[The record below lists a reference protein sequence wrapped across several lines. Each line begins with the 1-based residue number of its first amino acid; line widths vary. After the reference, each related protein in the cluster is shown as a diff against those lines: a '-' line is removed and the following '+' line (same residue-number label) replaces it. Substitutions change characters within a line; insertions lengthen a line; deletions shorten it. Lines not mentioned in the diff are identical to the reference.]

1 MSEVNVERQ
10 NNMNQAA
17 VSSDELLSRL
27 MDGELDELGL
37 ARLFKMMDQNPSLR
51 EKWLRFNSTRMH
63 IQGVHLSS
71 PPPSLSFANGVRDS
85 LQGQK
90 QRRSLRRVMAPLK
103 PFAVAATVACMGVLV
118 GQQLTQRTTQPLAL
132 AGSPVPTVR
141 SMPVIPFLEQGSVSV
156 VPASFGQS
164 AVVSAPSEVPVE
176 SLYQELARQRLE
188 AYSGVHAVRG
198 ALHTPVTLMTGSL
211 ARADSRSEQP

>member
-1 MSEVNVERQ
+1 VERQ
-10 NNMNQAA
+10 NNTNQAA
-17 VSSDELLSRL
+17 GSSDELLSRL
-27 MDGELDELGL
+27 MDGELDEVGL

-51 EKWLRFNSTRMH
+51 EKWLRFNSTRLH
-63 IQGVHLSS
+63 IQGAHLSS
-71 PPPSLSFANGVRDS
+71 PSLSFANRVRDS
-85 LQGQK
+85 LQGRK

-103 PFAVAATVACMGVLV
+103 PFAVAATVACIGVLV

-132 AGSPVPTVR
+132 AGSPVPIVR

-164 AVVSAPSEVPVE
+164 AAVSAPSEVPVE

-188 AYSGVHAVRG
+188 AYSGVHALRA

>member
-1 MSEVNVERQ
+1 MERQ
-10 NNMNQAA
+10 NNTNQAA
-17 VSSDELLSRL
+17 GSSDELLSRL
-27 MDGELDELGL
+27 MDGELDEVGL

-51 EKWLRFNSTRMH
+51 EKWLRFNSTRLH
-63 IQGVHLSS
+63 IQGAHLSS
-71 PPPSLSFANGVRDS
+71 PSLSFANRVRDS
-85 LQGQK
+85 LQGRK

-103 PFAVAATVACMGVLV
+103 PFAVAATVACIGVLV

-132 AGSPVPTVR
+132 AGSPVPIVR

-164 AVVSAPSEVPVE
+164 AAVSAPSEVPVE

>member
-1 MSEVNVERQ
+1 VERQ
-10 NNMNQAA
+10 NNTNQAA
-17 VSSDELLSRL
+17 GSSDELLSRL
-27 MDGELDELGL
+27 MDGELDEVGL

-51 EKWLRFNSTRMH
+51 EKWLRFNSTRLH
-63 IQGVHLSS
+63 IQGAHLSS
-71 PPPSLSFANGVRDS
+71 PSLSFANRVRDS
-85 LQGQK
+85 LQGRK

-103 PFAVAATVACMGVLV
+103 PFAVAATVARIGGLV

-132 AGSPVPTVR
+132 AGSPVPIVR

-164 AVVSAPSEVPVE
+164 AAVSAPSEVPVE

>member
-1 MSEVNVERQ
+1 MERQ
-10 NNMNQAA
+10 NNTNQAA
-17 VSSDELLSRL
+17 GSSDELLSRL

-51 EKWLRFNSTRMH
+51 EKWLRFNSTRLH
-63 IQGVHLSS
+63 IQGAHLSS
-71 PPPSLSFANGVRDS
+71 PSLSFANRVRDS
-85 LQGQK
+85 LQGRK

-103 PFAVAATVACMGVLV
+103 PFAVAATVACIGVLV

-132 AGSPVPTVR
+132 AGSPVPIVR

-164 AVVSAPSEVPVE
+164 AAVSAPSEVPVE

>member
-1 MSEVNVERQ
+1 VSEVNVERQ
-10 NNMNQAA
+10 NNTNQAA
-17 VSSDELLSRL
+17 GSSDELLSRL
-27 MDGELDELGL
+27 MDGELDEVGL

-51 EKWLRFNSTRMH
+51 EKWLRFNSTRLH
-63 IQGVHLSS
+63 IQGAHLSS
-71 PPPSLSFANGVRDS
+71 PSLSFANRVRDS
-85 LQGQK
+85 LQGRK

-103 PFAVAATVACMGVLV
+103 PFAVAATVACIGVLV

-132 AGSPVPTVR
+132 AGSPVPIVR

-164 AVVSAPSEVPVE
+164 AAVSAPSEVPVE

-188 AYSGVHAVRG
+188 AYSGVHALRG

>member
-1 MSEVNVERQ
+1 MERQ
-10 NNMNQAA
+10 NNTNQAA
-17 VSSDELLSRL
+17 GSSDELLSRL
-27 MDGELDELGL
+27 MDGELDEVGL

-51 EKWLRFNSTRMH
+51 EKWLRFNSTRLH
-63 IQGVHLSS
+63 IQGAHLSS
-71 PPPSLSFANGVRDS
+71 PSLSFANRVRDS
-85 LQGQK
+85 LQGRK

-103 PFAVAATVACMGVLV
+103 PFAVAATVACIGVLV

-132 AGSPVPTVR
+132 AGSPVPSVR

-164 AVVSAPSEVPVE
+164 AAVSAPSEVPVE

>member
-1 MSEVNVERQ
+1 MERQ
-10 NNMNQAA
+10 NNTNQAA
-17 VSSDELLSRL
+17 GSSDELLSRL
-27 MDGELDELGL
+27 MDGELDEVGL

-51 EKWLRFNSTRMH
+51 EKWLRFNSTRLH
-63 IQGVHLSS
+63 IQGAHLSS
-71 PPPSLSFANGVRDS
+71 PSLSFANRVRDS
-85 LQGQK
+85 LQGRK

-103 PFAVAATVACMGVLV
+103 PFAVAATVACIGVLV
-118 GQQLTQRTTQPLAL
+118 GQQLTQRTAQPLAL
-132 AGSPVPTVR
+132 AGSPVPIVR
-141 SMPVIPFLEQGSVSV
+141 SMPVIPFLEQGGVSV

-188 AYSGVHAVRG
+188 AYSGVHALRG

>member
-1 MSEVNVERQ
+1 VERQ
-10 NNMNQAA
+10 NNTNQAA
-17 VSSDELLSRL
+17 GSSDELLSRL
-27 MDGELDELGL
+27 MDGELDEVGL

-51 EKWLRFNSTRMH
+51 EKWLRFNSTRLH
-63 IQGVHLSS
+63 IQGAHLSS
-71 PPPSLSFANGVRDS
+71 PSLSFANRVRDS
-85 LQGQK
+85 LQGRKQK
-90 QRRSLRRVMAPLK
+90 RSLRRVMAPFK
-103 PFAVAATVACMGVLV
+103 PFAVAATVACIGVLV

-132 AGSPVPTVR
+132 AGSPVPIVR

-164 AVVSAPSEVPVE
+164 AAVSAPSEVPVE

>member
-1 MSEVNVERQ
+1 MERQ
-10 NNMNQAA
+10 NNTNQAA
-17 VSSDELLSRL
+17 GSSDELLSRL
-27 MDGELDELGL
+27 MDGELDEVGL

-51 EKWLRFNSTRMH
+51 EKWLRFNSTRLH
-63 IQGVHLSS
+63 IQGAHLSS
-71 PPPSLSFANGVRDS
+71 PSLSFANRVRDS
-85 LQGQK
+85 LQGRK

-103 PFAVAATVACMGVLV
+103 PFAVAATVACIGVLV

-132 AGSPVPTVR
+132 AGSPVPIVR

-164 AVVSAPSEVPVE
+164 AAVSAPSEVPVE

-188 AYSGVHAVRG
+188 AYSGVHALRG

>member
-1 MSEVNVERQ
+1 VERQ
-10 NNMNQAA
+10 NNTNQAA
-17 VSSDELLSRL
+17 GSSDELLSRL
-27 MDGELDELGL
+27 MDGELDEVGL

-51 EKWLRFNSTRMH
+51 EKWLRFNSTRLH
-63 IQGVHLSS
+63 IQGAHLSS
-71 PPPSLSFANGVRDS
+71 PSLSFANRVRDS
-85 LQGQK
+85 LQGRK
-90 QRRSLRRVMAPLK
+90 QRRSLRRVMAPFK
-103 PFAVAATVACMGVLV
+103 PFAVAATVACIGVLV

-132 AGSPVPTVR
+132 AGSPVPIVR

-164 AVVSAPSEVPVE
+164 AAVSAPSEVPVE

>member
-1 MSEVNVERQ
+1 VERQ
-10 NNMNQAA
+10 NNTNQAA
-17 VSSDELLSRL
+17 GSSDELLSRL
-27 MDGELDELGL
+27 MDGELDEVGL

-51 EKWLRFNSTRMH
+51 EKWLRFNSTRLH
-63 IQGVHLSS
+63 IQGAHLSS
-71 PPPSLSFANGVRDS
+71 PSLSFANRVRDS
-85 LQGQK
+85 LQGRK

-103 PFAVAATVACMGVLV
+103 PFAVAATVACIGVLV

-132 AGSPVPTVR
+132 AGSPVPIVR

-164 AVVSAPSEVPVE
+164 AAVSAPSEVPVE

>member
-1 MSEVNVERQ
+1 VNVERQ
-10 NNMNQAA
+10 NNTNQAA
-17 VSSDELLSRL
+17 GSSDELLSRL
-27 MDGELDELGL
+27 MDGELDEVGL

-51 EKWLRFNSTRMH
+51 EKWLRFNSTRLH
-63 IQGVHLSS
+63 IQGAHLSS
-71 PPPSLSFANGVRDS
+71 LSLSFANRVRGS
-85 LQGQK
+85 LEGRK

-103 PFAVAATVACMGVLV
+103 PFAVAATVACIGVLV

-132 AGSPVPTVR
+132 AGSPVPIVR
-141 SMPVIPFLEQGSVSV
+141 SMPVIPFLEQGGVSV

-188 AYSGVHAVRG
+188 AYSGVHALRG

>member
-1 MSEVNVERQ
+1 VERQ
-10 NNMNQAA
+10 NNTNQAA
-17 VSSDELLSRL
+17 GSSDELLSRL
-27 MDGELDELGL
+27 MDGELDEVGV

-51 EKWLRFNSTRMH
+51 EKWLRFNSTRLH
-63 IQGVHLSS
+63 IQGAHLSS
-71 PPPSLSFANGVRDS
+71 PSLSFANRVRDS
-85 LQGQK
+85 LQGRK

-103 PFAVAATVACMGVLV
+103 PFAVAATVACIGVLV

-132 AGSPVPTVR
+132 AGSPVPIVR

-164 AVVSAPSEVPVE
+164 AAVSAPSEVPVE

-188 AYSGVHAVRG
+188 AYSGVHALRG

>member
-1 MSEVNVERQ
+1 VERQ
-10 NNMNQAA
+10 NNTNQAA
-17 VSSDELLSRL
+17 GSSDELLSRL
-27 MDGELDELGL
+27 MDGELDEVGV

-51 EKWLRFNSTRMH
+51 EKWLRFNSTRLH
-63 IQGVHLSS
+63 IQGAHLSS
-71 PPPSLSFANGVRDS
+71 PSLSFANRVRDS
-85 LQGQK
+85 LQGRK

-103 PFAVAATVACMGVLV
+103 PFAVAATVACIGVLV

-132 AGSPVPTVR
+132 AGSPVPIVR

-164 AVVSAPSEVPVE
+164 AAVSAPSEVPVE

>member
-1 MSEVNVERQ
+1 MERQ
-10 NNMNQAA
+10 NNTNQVAG
-17 VSSDELLSRL
+17 SSDELLSRL
-27 MDGELDELGL
+27 MDGELDEVGL
-37 ARLFKMMDQNPSLR
+37 ARLFKMIDQNPSLR
-51 EKWLRFNSTRMH
+51 EKWLRFNSTRLH
-63 IQGVHLSS
+63 IQGAHLSS
-71 PPPSLSFANGVRDS
+71 PSLSFANRVRDS
-85 LQGQK
+85 LQGRK

-103 PFAVAATVACMGVLV
+103 PFAVAATVACIGVLV

-132 AGSPVPTVR
+132 AGSPVPIVR
-141 SMPVIPFLEQGSVSV
+141 SMPVIPFLEQSSVSV

-164 AVVSAPSEVPVE
+164 AAVSAPSEVPVE

>member
-1 MSEVNVERQ
+1 VSEVNVERQ
-10 NNMNQAA
+10 NNTNQAA
-17 VSSDELLSRL
+17 GSSDELLSRL
-27 MDGELDELGL
+27 MDGELDEVGL

-51 EKWLRFNSTRMH
+51 EKWLRFNSTRLH
-63 IQGVHLSS
+63 IQGAHLSS
-71 PPPSLSFANGVRDS
+71 PSLSFANRVRDS
-85 LQGQK
+85 LQGRK

-103 PFAVAATVACMGVLV
+103 PFAVAATVACIGVLV

-132 AGSPVPTVR
+132 AGSPVPIVR

-164 AVVSAPSEVPVE
+164 AAVSAPSEVPVE

>member
-1 MSEVNVERQ
+1 VERQ
-10 NNMNQAA
+10 NNTNQAA
-17 VSSDELLSRL
+17 GSSDELLSRL
-27 MDGELDELGL
+27 MDGELDEVGL

-51 EKWLRFNSTRMH
+51 EKWLRFNSTRLH
-63 IQGVHLSS
+63 IQGAHLSS
-71 PPPSLSFANGVRDS
+71 PSLSFANRVRDS
-85 LQGQK
+85 LQGRK

-103 PFAVAATVACMGVLV
+103 PFAVAATVACIGVLV

-132 AGSPVPTVR
+132 AGSPVPIVR

-164 AVVSAPSEVPVE
+164 AAVSAPSEVPVE

-188 AYSGVHAVRG
+188 AYSGVHALRG

>member
-10 NNMNQAA
+10 NNTNQAA
-17 VSSDELLSRL
+17 GSSDELLSRL
-27 MDGELDELGL
+27 MDGELDEVGL
-37 ARLFKMMDQNPSLR
+37 ARLFKMMDHNPSLR
-51 EKWLRFNSTRMH
+51 EKWLRFNSTRLH
-63 IQGVHLSS
+63 IQGAHLSS
-71 PPPSLSFANGVRDS
+71 PSLSFANRVRDS
-85 LQGQK
+85 LQGRK

-132 AGSPVPTVR
+132 AGSPVPIVR
-141 SMPVIPFLEQGSVSV
+141 SMPVIPFLEQGGVSV

>member
-1 MSEVNVERQ
+1 VNVERQ
-10 NNMNQAA
+10 NNTNQAA
-17 VSSDELLSRL
+17 GSSDELLSRL
-27 MDGELDELGL
+27 MDGELDEVGL

-51 EKWLRFNSTRMH
+51 EKWLRFNSTRLH
-63 IQGVHLSS
+63 IQGAHLSS
-71 PPPSLSFANGVRDS
+71 PSLSFANRVRDS
-85 LQGQK
+85 LQGRK

-103 PFAVAATVACMGVLV
+103 PFAVAATVACIGVLV

-132 AGSPVPTVR
+132 AGSPVPIVR

-164 AVVSAPSEVPVE
+164 AAVSAPSEVPVE